1 MNKELG
7 IYIHI
12 PFCKSKCFYCN
23 FYSEERQN
31 INIIEKYIDSICIEI
46 MQNADLLSTRK
57 ITTVYIGGGT
67 PSLLETKHIKRILE
81 LLKMFN
87 YEPIEVTIEVNPES
101 VTEEKLKDYYDLGI
115 NRLSF
120 GLQSI
125 NKKTLK
131 YIGRSYYSK
140 ENITDIIEK
149 AGRIGFNNISVDCII
164 GLPEETEEDFI
175 NTVEYILNLGDN
187 IKHVSAYSLEVHEGT
202 KIDFLINSGF
212 ISLPSEET
220 ERNMKYAL
228 DNLLE
233 ENGFERYEISNYAKK
248 GYESKH
254 NLKYWNKEEYLGLGA
269 AASSYINSSRYTNIE
284 SVKEYIEGL
293 ENNKN
298 IVSISEDLEE
308 LDDIKEYIILKL
320 RLKEGLDI
328 KEFKTKF
335 NKDIL
340 NMYKEEID
348 ELVSN
353 NLICINNENISL
365 TYKGEDLANL
375 VWEKFI

>member
-23 FYSEERQN
+23 FYSEEGQN

-87 YEPIEVTIEVNPES
+87 YEPIEITIEVNPES

-125 NKKTLK
+125 NEKTLK

-140 ENITDIIEK
+140 ENIKDIIEK

-202 KIDFLINSGF
+202 KIDFLINGGF

-254 NLKYWNKEEYLGLGA
+254 NKKYWNKEEYLGLGA
-269 AASSYINSSRYTNIE
+269 AAASYINSSRYTNIE

-353 NLICINNENISL
+353 NLICINNGNISL

>member
-12 PFCKSKCFYCN
+12 PFCQSKCFYCN
-23 FYSEERQN
+23 FYSEEAQN

-125 NKKTLK
+125 NEKTLK

-140 ENITDIIEK
+140 ENVKDIIEK
-149 AGRIGFNNISVDCII
+149 AGRIGFNNISIDCII
-164 GLPEETEEDFI
+164 GLPEETEADFTKTI
-175 NTVEYILNLGDN
+175 EYILNLGDN
-187 IKHVSAYSLEVHEGT
+187 IKHISAYSLEVHEGT
-202 KIDFLINSGF
+202 KIDFLVNGGF
-212 ISLPSEET
+212 VSLPGEEI
-220 ERNMKYAL
+220 ERNMKYTL
-228 DNLLE
+228 DNMLE
-233 ENGFERYEISNYAKK
+233 KNGFERYEISNYAKE

-269 AASSYINSSRYTNIE
+269 AASSYINSSRYTNIDNI
-284 SVKEYIEGL
+284 KEYINGI
-293 ENNKN
+293 ENGKN
-298 IVSISEDLEE
+298 IVMNLEDLDES
-308 LDDIKEYIILKL
+308 DDIKEYIILKL
-320 RLKEGLDI
+320 RLKKGLNI
-328 KEFKTKF
+328 KEFTAKF

-353 NLICINNENISL
+353 NLICINNGNISL

-375 VWEKFI
+375 VWERFI